1 MRENLE
7 TKEEN
12 CSKEETKQEIKQKNT
27 KPQSIRELKDLSYK
41 YLIP

>member
-27 KPQSIRELKDLSYK
+27 NRRELKDLSYE
-41 YLIP
+41 YLLPSY